1 MSQSILSQRWPWI
14 TAAGLVIGSYL
25 FFAFV
30 DVRLGDP
37 RPSGSAED
45 IESAEKTILHSMKMI
60 GSTRE
65 YQFA

>member
-1 MSQSILSQRWPWI
+1 MLDQR
-14 TAAGLVIGSYL
+14 SS
-25 FFAFV
+25 FV
-30 DVRLGDP
+30 A
-37 RPSGSAED
+37 GSAED